1 MKPIKANI
9 ATVEYIDKR
18 IVYSVFVIVAI
29 ISLIIFLRNIHTGFI
44 YHADILNYKEKITR
58 LQQNLEARKRRNAEI
73 KSRLGDNE
81 LKKIEKDVPFVNGLI
96 TLDIFPWDK
105 LLDTLENSVPEGM
118 TLKSMVPLDDFK
130 KINIDGYAGAMRNI
144 TQLLKMFEKSTIFH
158 KSSLVKLSVDES
170 NVENIPVEK
179 APDIHFEIETFL
191 NMENLLPKNGY
202 EAG

>member
-1 MKPIKANI
+1 LKPIKANI

-18 IVYSVFVIVAI
+18 IVYSVLVIVAI
-29 ISLIIFLRNIHTGFI
+29 ISLIIFLHNIHTGFL

-58 LQQNLEARKRRNAEI
+58 LQQNLEARKRRNDEI

-144 TQLLKMFEKSTIFH
+144 TQLLKMLEKSTIFH

-191 NMENLLPKNGY
+191 KMENLLPKNGY

>member
-18 IVYSVFVIVAI
+18 IVYSVLVIVAI
-29 ISLIIFLRNIHTGFI
+29 ISLIIFLRNIHTGFQ
-44 YHADILNYKEKITR
+44 YHADILNYQEKITR
-58 LQQNLEARKRRNAEI
+58 LQKNLEARKRRNDEI

-96 TLDIFPWDK
+96 TLDIFPWDR

-118 TLKSMVPLDDFK
+118 TLNSMVPVDDFK

-144 TQLLKMFEKSTIFH
+144 TQLLKMLEKSTIFH

-170 NVENIPVEK
+170 NVENISGEK
-179 APDIHFEIETFL
+179 APDIHFEIEIFL
-191 NMENLLPKNGY
+191 KMENLFPKNGY